1 MNALRDRY
9 DGIRGEL
16 QTLVDDIKSRTAEG
30 GAKMSAEERGTV
42 TRLTDELNAAK
53 EDWEAQ
59 RDLEAMADI
68 PSLPDS
74 GTDRELR
81 QAETLAAEGAESLR
95 AAAQDVGGRELVHSI
110 DERAGAQ
117 LAEFAQTSAAGRG
130 KISLNPHLAH
140 NFAEL
145 QKLGVSPA
153 DYVSAVRS
161 GRVMVAE
168 ETRQGNH
175 DVRLYNVGTNTAGG
189 HLVPTFWDQ
198 SLYLFASY
206 IGGVQNAGATVIP
219 VTGMQTMRLPK
230 VTAYATAI
238 SGPATEGAAIST
250 ETNDTIGITTLT
262 PRPYRGFAAET
273 DELMRA
279 AVIDTRFMLVIRA
292 LARALQG
299 GKEADFHNGD
309 GSSQPNGI
317 LNSIPS
323 GRITDTANAT
333 SGIAYGTIPTA
344 LATLD
349 AEYHA
354 DMRPGQLCTMMHSS
368 RFFLDIVADVDDDGQ
383 PIWPRSLA
391 MPGMREIFSTKVV
404 FSHLM
409 ASTLAANNNLAVVGH
424 FGDGYVIATGGVNE
438 IEVSDDSR
446 FLQWERVYRIQEYV
460 DGQKRDENAFAWIQV
475 GGS

>member
-230 VTAYATAI
+230 VTA
-238 SGPATEGAAIST
+238 
-250 ETNDTIGITTLT
+250 
-262 PRPYRGFAAET
+262 
-273 DELMRA
+273 
-279 AVIDTRFMLVIRA
+279 
-292 LARALQG
+292 
-299 GKEADFHNGD
+299 
-309 GSSQPNGI
+309 
-317 LNSIPS
+317 
-323 GRITDTANAT
+323 
-333 SGIAYGTIPTA
+333 
-344 LATLD
+344 
-349 AEYHA
+349 
-354 DMRPGQLCTMMHSS
+354 
-368 RFFLDIVADVDDDGQ
+368 
-383 PIWPRSLA
+383 
-391 MPGMREIFSTKVV
+391 
-404 FSHLM
+404 
-409 ASTLAANNNLAVVGH
+409 
-424 FGDGYVIATGGVNE
+424 
-438 IEVSDDSR
+438 
-446 FLQWERVYRIQEYV
+446 
-460 DGQKRDENAFAWIQV
+460 
-475 GGS
+475 